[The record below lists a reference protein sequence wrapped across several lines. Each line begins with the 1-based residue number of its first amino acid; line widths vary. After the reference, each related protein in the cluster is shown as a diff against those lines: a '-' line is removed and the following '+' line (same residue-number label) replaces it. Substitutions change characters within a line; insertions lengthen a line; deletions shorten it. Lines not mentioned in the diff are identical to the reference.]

1 VGQSKKKP
9 NGAGDRDF
17 MLANT
22 IQRAV
27 VPEYRAVA
35 LINRRL
41 D

>member
-1 VGQSKKKP
+1 
-9 NGAGDRDF
+9 